1 MLFRVEVLPGEVL
14 SKGSGGVQWEVVLSG
29 RRYCPVGCCLEGVG
43 LVLSGRGRW
52 CCSGWRCCQGRC
64 CPRVVVLSRGW
75 WCCSVGSGA
84 VQTEVLSGRAVLCR
98 DEVLSR
104 EEVLSRGDG
113 AVHNRK

>member
-14 SKGSGGVQWEVVLSG
+14 SKGGGAVQWEVVLSG
-29 RRYCPVGCCLEGVG
+29 RRCCPVGCCLEGVG

-64 CPRVVVLSRGW
+64 CP
-75 WCCSVGSGA
+75 VGSGA

-98 DEVLSR
+98 EEVLCR
-104 EEVLSRGDG
+104 KEVLSRGDG